1 MELAETYRT
10 LYSLRY
16 VSITWVQV
24 VFSAGTIFIL
34 SAVQATSGSR
44 LAHVSLNHSLSQV
57 DLCIQYLTETGRS
70 WNCANNIAGI
80 LKSLRKEQL
89 IPRLNMRSIDE
100 SRISSMRKG
109 TASSLHSALS
119 EDVKP
124 PLTGSSI
131 DSNAATVDEEVLSI
145 KSSPPPDSA
154 NLSSFHPEWE
164 LGGNGNIPLMW
175 NDPMAS
181 ITGQQ
186 WGAPDLSYNNMGV
199 SSNLSGMDI
208 LRQDCGGFPG
218 LTGGETLPTQPFMPF
233 GMPGP
238 SSADSDY
245 YHHQYGFS
253 QEQHPRQLTEEDV
266 EALNLFLS
274 EHQHPG

>member
-57 DLCIQYLTETGRS
+57 DLCIQYLTETGKS

-100 SRISSMRKG
+100 SRISSSTRRG
-109 TASSLHSALS
+109 NLSLQSHIS
-119 EDVKP
+119 EDIKP
-124 PLTGSSI
+124 PLTGSPV
-131 DSNAATVDEEVLSI
+131 DSNAATVDEDAPSVA
-145 KSSPPPDSA
+145 SSPPTDISSLT
-154 NLSSFHPEWE
+154 NSFHPDWE
-164 LGGNGNIPLMW
+164 LGNGGSMPLIW

-186 WGAPDLSYNNMGV
+186 WSGADLPYNQTGV
-199 SSNLSGMDI
+199 SSDLSGMDI
-208 LRQDCGGFPG
+208 LRQDFGGFPG

-238 SSADSDY
+238 GVTDVDY
-245 YHHQYGFS
+245 YPQPYGFS
-253 QEQHPRQLTEEDV
+253 QEQQPRQLTEQDV
-266 EALNLFLS
+266 EALNHFLS
-274 EHQHPG
+274 QHQH